1 MSATITHDNASLIL
15 ARAIL
20 RNAYRQL
27 DALPQVDPAIRC
39 LKVELAAMAHE
50 LTTEIESDE
59 PELWR

>member
-27 DALPQVDPAIRC
+27 GALPQVDPTIRC
-39 LKVELAAMAHE
+39 LRQELAERCHE
-50 LTTEIESDE
+50 ITTEIESEE